1 MKWTNSLSIRK
12 KILLPVLIILALFS
26 SVIFSGI
33 SNLNELSPEQLSNP
47 SQSIEEIT
55 STLFIAASLV
65 IVISC
70 ILLLLMLNWITTPI
84 KQLHEMVT
92 ALNGNKLDLTKRI
105 PISVNDELGNIGI
118 QFNTLLDSMQSSMT
132 QVIITSNSVRAEM
145 ENIRSL
151 TQGIVMYV
159 SSQQGNTDHISSSA
173 MQVQDISN
181 AVSLNASDASSH
193 SNEGVKQ
200 LDDATSLLNQTSSS
214 LQTLESQIE
223 QAGGVIGNLDSN
235 VTNIVTIL
243 GVIVEIAEQTNLL
256 ALNAAIEAA
265 RAGEQGRGFA
275 VVADE
280 VRALASKT
288 QESTDKIQKMTDE
301 LRKATHEAVSAVN
314 VSCQTSQET
323 VQLSGLT
330 LETLDSVTQSMNS
343 MASSSHEIV
352 SSSEQQT
359 QLASDVSN
367 HMQTVLDGS
376 YQMIEMVSSAENACE
391 MLASQCEELDALMIK
406 FEV

>member
-1 MKWTNSLSIRK
+1 MKSINSLSIK
-12 KILLPVLIILALFS
+12 QKIMIP
-26 SVIFSGI
+26 VIFIISLFAAVVFMGI
-33 SNLNELSPEQLSNP
+33 SNLNELSAEQLTNP
-47 SQSIEEIT
+47 GKAIADVTSSMTVGVIT
-55 STLFIAASLV
+55 VIA
-65 IVISC
+65 ISC
-70 ILLLLMLNWITTPI
+70 IFLFLILNWVTTPI
-84 KQLHEMVT
+84 KELCNTVES
-92 ALNGNKLDLTKRI
+92 LNSAKLDLTKRI
-105 PISVNDELGNIGI
+105 PESSNDELGSIGAEI
-118 QFNTLLDSMQSSMT
+118 NKLLDSMQSSMT

-145 ENIRSL
+145 ENIKSL

-173 MQVQDISN
+173 LQVQSISDNVSHN
-181 AVSLNASDASSH
+181 AVSASSY
-193 SNEGVKQ
+193 SSEGIKQ
-200 LDDATSLLNQTSSS
+200 LGEATSLLNQTSSS
-214 LQTLESQIE
+214 LQTLESQID
-223 QAGGVIGNLDSN
+223 QAGGVISNLDSN

-301 LRKATHEAVSAVN
+301 LRKATHEAVTAVN
-314 VSCQTSQET
+314 VSCKTSEET

-330 LETLDSVTQSMNS
+330 LDTLQSVTQSVNS
-343 MASSSHEIV
+343 MASSAQEIE

-391 MLASQCEELDALMIK
+391 MLATQCEELDALMIK

>member
-1 MKWTNSLSIRK
+1 MKWTHSLSIK
-12 KILLPVLIILALFS
+12 QKVLIPTIVIIALFS
-26 SVIFSGI
+26 AMVFSAI
-33 SNLNELSPEQLSNP
+33 NNLNGLTPNQLANP
-47 SQSIEEIT
+47 NQAITEATQS
-55 STLFIAASLV
+55 LYVGLGVV

-70 ILLLLMLNWITTPI
+70 ICLFLMLSWVTLPI
-84 KQLHEMVT
+84 QQLHDTVAT
-92 ALNGNKLDLTKRI
+92 LNNDQLDLTKRV
-105 PISVNDELGNIGI
+105 SVSSSDELGSVGSQIN
-118 QFNTLLDSMQSSMT
+118 QLLDSMQSSMT

-173 MQVQDISN
+173 IQVQSISDNVSHN
-181 AVSLNASDASSH
+181 AVNASAHSS
-193 SNEGVKQ
+193 EGIKQ
-200 LDDATSLLNQTSSS
+200 LDEATSLLNQTSSS
-214 LQTLESQIE
+214 LQTLESQID
-223 QAGGVIGNLDSN
+223 QAGGVISNLDSN

-314 VSCQTSQET
+314 VSCKTSEET

-330 LETLDSVTQSMNS
+330 LETLQSVTQSVTAV
-343 MASSSHEIV
+343 ASSTLEIE
-352 SSSEQQT
+352 SSSEQQM

-391 MLASQCEELDALMIK
+391 MLASQCEELDSLMIK